1 MASLNKVTL
10 IGYLGDEPKVEQL
23 QNGARKVTLSVAT
36 TDKGFTTK
44 SGAVVP
50 DRTDWHRIIFW
61 EKLAELCEKY
71 LHKGSSVYIEGQLR
85 NRSWDDKNGLKHFTT
100 EIDGNRVLLLDK
112 KPQGSGVP
120 ATPSNAPQ
128 TPETA
133 QETAM
138 ADDGSVDLPF

>member
-50 DRTDWHRIIFW
+50 DRTDWHRVIFW

-100 EIDGNRVLLLDK
+100 EIDGKTLLLLDK

-133 QETAM
+133 QGMAM
-138 ADDGSVDLPF
+138 ADDGSEDLPF